1 MCTVDKVRF
10 VLCRRR
16 LRRARSTRRRLSPS
30 CTSSFHRHHHFII
43 IIIIILKWSPGE
55 TLCDSI
61 RLIDVELTNARL
73 DQPRLKLTPHTPL
86 FPLKTTRTTASHQR
100 HPRVRPGPRPRD
112 NVPETVDV
120 DSRVEWCREND
131 HNRVPKNGEHGGIT
145 AERAI
150 RAGVYPRPKSGGRD
164 GSESTDKTK
173 VSKQHR
179 ETIRSHTELS
189 VGTEIR
195 REVREEGPGPDYSD
209 GGREHRGESVADEE
223 VRGYKRGG
231 SDIDGGE

>member
-30 CTSSFHRHHHFII
+30 CTSSFHRHHHF
-43 IIIIILKWSPGE
+43 IIIILKWSPGE

-195 REVREEGPGPDYSD
+195 REVREEGLGPDYSD